1 MQLASAPANLTD
13 AAPSRRRDFDAIGAL
28 ISTGRPSA
36 PVPPAAIPNVQPQ
49 AANRV
54 LAVQQALAKLG
65 YSVSADGVAGSRTRQ
80 AIEAFEKSRN
90 LPVTGQLSPKLA
102 RELAARSGVKI
113 P

>member
-1 MQLASAPANLTD
+1 M
-13 AAPSRRRDFDAIGAL
+13 
-28 ISTGRPSA
+28 
-36 PVPPAAIPNVQPQ
+36 PPASIPNVPAQ
-49 AANRV
+49 ASNRV

-90 LPVTGQLSPKLA
+90 MPVTGQMSPKLA
-102 RELAARSGVKI
+102 RELAARSGVRI